1 VVEIEN
7 QNQARVQ
14 RGLHGSEDKM
24 TGVRRNEFIRSG
36 DRCDSFVLIGAA
48 VTETVLCVLTE
59 HRSSVLRLLQAIKS
73 SFRNDKPLRTNVK
86 KGLKTRVKAEM
97 KPSSTSRQTS
107 SENDKYTDS
116 RATTSQEDFN
126 QEWSLE
132 FE

>member
-1 VVEIEN
+1 MALQGDAIVLKTKDQRCSKGDVVEKLVGRSVVEIED
-7 QNQARVQ
+7 QNRARV
-14 RGLHGSEDKM
+14 RRVLYGSEDK
-24 TGVRRNEFIRSG
+24 
-36 DRCDSFVLIGAA
+36 DD
-48 VTETVLCVLTE
+48 
-59 HRSSVLRLLQAIKS
+59 KS
-73 SFRNDKPLRTNVK
+73 STERVHPVRNDKPLRTNVK

-116 RATTSQEDFN
+116 RATTSQEDFD